1 MSKKS
6 GKRYVPI
13 STSKKSPF
21 YKAGN
26 VLLEIDRLILGVVFT
41 FSGFVKVIDPLGST
55 YKIQDYLN
63 AFGGFFPN
71 LLFLALPAAILLST
85 FELALGLCFLLKIK
99 TKTTSI
105 LAFIFILCMLPLT
118 LYIAL
123 KNPVTDCGCFG
134 DALILSNWQ
143 TFYKNIVLLFLILM
157 LLVFHKRIRNIFQ
170 PTMEW
175 ISILIFIAL
184 GVGLSIYSLRHEPMI
199 DFRPYKVGVNIPEA
213 MKIPAGKPVDKF
225 DTKLIYQKNGIKQEF
240 TLENYPKNDSTWT
253 FVEQKTT
260 LIEKGYEPPIHNF
273 NIVDANGND
282 ITESILHEPKVYLL
296 IIYDVSKASESGAEE
311 AQKIYENAIKNK
323 VLFFALTAST
333 DEDVAQ
339 FVKKTGATY
348 PFCKTDPIT
357 LKTIIR
363 SNPGIIFIENGVITG
378 KWGWRD
384 FSKI

>member
-55 YKIQDYLN
+55 YKIQDYMN

>member
-55 YKIQDYLN
+55 YKIQDYMN

-363 SNPGIIFIENGVITG
+363 SNPGIIFIENGVITR